1 MRTVVSVTIT
11 ATMPPTEVCAQ
22 TDAAASRLFKV
33 LGDPTRLALL
43 RRLAAGPSTVSKL
56 LVALGDPPR
65 SRVSNHLACLAYCG
79 LVTTERAGR
88 NVTYAL
94 ADSRVLGLAELAA
107 QVAAPNAEHLA
118 SCTRIGPAW
127 V

>member
-1 MRTVVSVTIT
+1 MSVT
-11 ATMPPTEVCAQ
+11 ATMPPAEACRQV
-22 TDAAASRLFKV
+22 DAAASRLFKV
-33 LGDPTRLALL
+33 LADPTRLALL
-43 RRLAAGPSTVSKL
+43 RRLADGPATVSE
-56 LVALGDPPR
+56 LVDALGYPPR

-79 LVTTERAGR
+79 QVTAERAGR

-94 ADSRVLGLAELAA
+94 ADPGVLRLVELAE